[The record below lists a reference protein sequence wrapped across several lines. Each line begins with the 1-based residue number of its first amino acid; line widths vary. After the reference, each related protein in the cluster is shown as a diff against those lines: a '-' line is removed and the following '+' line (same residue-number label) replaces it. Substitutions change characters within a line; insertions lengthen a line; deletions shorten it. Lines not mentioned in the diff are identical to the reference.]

1 MKKNYVFVCLSLV
14 LISLVFLIGV
24 DGCRTE
30 INKKD
35 LPEKLKKP
43 VSDSAIS
50 NEEYVIYSY
59 LIDEDKTL
67 SGASILIENKTTFGS
82 VKPESSLSDV
92 VTALRKSPNALDLS
106 ELITE
111 FEVRNQESEEITD
124 KFNIRCC
131 SYQVGVMKEERNKSP
146 GVIVRFSR
154 VGIDEKAG
162 LALVYVE
169 KYSGPKS
176 ASGQYIIFKKDREK
190 WIVQKY
196 SLPNWVS

>member
-1 MKKNYVFVCLSLV
+1 MRKHYVFICLSLV
-14 LISLVFLIGV
+14 LISLVFLMGI

-30 INKKD
+30 IIKKD
-35 LPEKLKKP
+35 LPEKSKM

-67 SGASILIENKTTFGS
+67 NGESILIENKATFGS

-92 VTALRKSPNALDLS
+92 ITALRKSPNASNLS

-111 FEVRNQESEEITD
+111 FEVRNQESEEIAD
-124 KFNIRCC
+124 KFNIHCC
-131 SYQVGVMKEERNKSP
+131 SYQVGKLKGETNRSFN
-146 GVIVRFSR
+146 VIVRFSR

-162 LALVYVE
+162 LALVYFE

-176 ASGQYIIFKKDREK
+176 ASGEYLILKKDGEK
-190 WIVQKY
+190 WIIQKY